1 MKRRNRF
8 RIIILAAVIAL
19 LVLIVAL
26 FFIVRTVTS
35 GLDSLTLSPDFTEQE
50 LDINTDYTFTIT
62 ADPEKASLKSLEYV
76 IDNTA
81 ATFSASDAADG
92 QAVLHTVSEGTVT
105 VCVKKS
111 DVESNYLT
119 FNIVDQA
126 AKAAAEAQAEAEA
139 QAAAEAEA
147 QAAAEAEA
155 AANATELVIATDNV
169 RIRATPTTDGEVLA
183 TCKKGDS
190 FTRTEQTEDGW
201 SKIDY
206 NGTEAYMKSEYLQVT
221 TEEEIQQAKEQAEKE
236 AEEKKKTAEETAA
249 ASESTSTPADTA
261 AADAQAQADAAA
273 TAAQTAA
280 LEAAQAQAAAAA
292 AAQAAAGVPFTD
304 KNGVTTVFT
313 RTEWN
318 YFLSYWDYTGQ
329 AEEMISHHTG
339 DELRTLYNN
348 TH

>member
-8 RIIILAAVIAL
+8 RIMVLAAVTAL
-19 LVLIVAL
+19 LVLIVAI
-26 FFIVRTVTS
+26 FFIVRAAMG
-35 GLDSLTLSPDFTEQE
+35 GLDSLALSPDFAEQE

-62 ADPEKASLKSLEYV
+62 ADPEKSSLKSLEYV

-81 ATFSASDAADG
+81 ATFSASEAEDG
-92 QAVLHTVSEGTVT
+92 KAVLHTVSEGVVT
-105 VCVKKS
+105 ICVKKS

-126 AKAAAEAQAEAEA
+126 AKAAAEAQAQAEAEA

-169 RIRATPTTDGEVLA
+169 RIRATPSTDGEVLA

-190 FTRTEQTEDGW
+190 FTRTGQTEDGW

-236 AEEKKKTAEETAA
+236 AEEKKKAAEETAA
-249 ASESTSTPADTA
+249 TESTSTATDAATA
-261 AADAQAQADAAA
+261 TAQAQADALAA
-273 TAAQTAA
+273 ANAAA
-280 LEAAQAQAAAAA
+280 LEAAQAQAAAA

-304 KNGVTTVFT
+304 KNGTTTVFT
-313 RTEWN
+313 NAEWN
-318 YFLSYWDYTGQ
+318 YFMSYWDYTGQ
-329 AEEMISHHTG
+329 AAEMISHHTCA
-339 DELRTLYNN
+339 ELRTLYNS